1 VEEVVVDVVVAA
13 AAQDVDD
20 TLQHPLHVL
29 LLPHLRGSHMIM
41 ITRLSLIG
49 FLTLVKEV
57 VYSWTPLD
65 TVGNS
70 CTSRSE
76 DWPPFKQSLAH
87 SSCGVSYH

>member
-1 VEEVVVDVVVAA
+1 VEEVIVDVVVAA

-65 TVGNS
+65 MTLS
-70 CTSRSE
+70 SSST
-76 DWPPFKQSLAH
+76 FFSLMML
-87 SSCGVSYH
+87 SP